1 MFGLKLGKLDNQ
13 KPRTRNMPEVE
24 VRRLHPTDPE
34 LTLLEA
40 KIIAQRNEYASLD
53 FPEYQHIYLGFIE
66 GRVVDLLA
74 VLEAEVYSTR
84 AEFPATRFTLE
95 YHPSC
100 IAHTEYPFLVYS
112 FTLTKIIPTEQ
123 GSQRQLMI
131 MSWKLP
137 RKAEYT
143 AENAAI
149 EHFMADKSIQKYDD
163 GSGVVCKIEP
173 EVRA

>member
-1 MFGLKLGKLDNQ
+1 
-13 KPRTRNMPEVE
+13 MPEVE
-24 VRRLHPTDPE
+24 VRRLNPTKPE
-34 LTLLEA
+34 FAALEA

-66 GRVVDLLA
+66 SAIDDFLA
-74 VLEAEVYSTR
+74 VLEAEVHSTR
-84 AEFPATRFTLE
+84 AEFPSARFTLE

-100 IAHTEYPFLVYS
+100 ISHTEYPFLVYS
-112 FTLTKIIPTEQ
+112 FTLTKVIPTEQ
-123 GSQRQLMI
+123 GSQREFMI

-149 EHFMADKSIQKYDD
+149 EHFMVNRGIQRYDD
-163 GSGVVCKIEP
+163 GSGVVCRIES
-173 EVRA
+173 ER

>member
-1 MFGLKLGKLDNQ
+1 
-13 KPRTRNMPEVE
+13 MPEVI
-24 VRRLHPTDPE
+24 VQRLHPTKPE
-34 LTLLEA
+34 LAALEA

-66 GRVVDLLA
+66 GAIDDFLA
-74 VLEAEVYSTR
+74 VLEAEVRSTR
-84 AEFPATRFTLE
+84 AEFPSARFTLE

-100 IAHTEYPFLVYS
+100 IPHTEYPFLVCS
-112 FTLTKIIPTEQ
+112 FTLTKVIPTEQ
-123 GSQRQLMI
+123 GSRRQLMI
-131 MSWKLP
+131 LSWKLP